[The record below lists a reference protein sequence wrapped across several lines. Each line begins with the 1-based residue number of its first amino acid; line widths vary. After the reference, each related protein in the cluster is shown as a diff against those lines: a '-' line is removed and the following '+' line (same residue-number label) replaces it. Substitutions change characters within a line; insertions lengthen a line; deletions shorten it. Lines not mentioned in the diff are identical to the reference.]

1 MMTMG
6 LRKNN
11 KPPTGITACC
21 SLRNKTASRHHVE
34 PLGLLHI
41 SSSTL
46 RTLERSKGRGSA
58 QGCCFWIR
66 GLGAG
71 TWTPWLQS
79 EQGLLAAASGTR
91 RKGRAEL
98 LATCASAMERL
109 LAAMEQKGALG
120 GDELGAGNNKGAS
133 MEG

>member
-1 MMTMG
+1 MTTMG
-6 LRKNN
+6 LRKNS
-11 KPPTGITACC
+11 KPPTGIMVCC
-21 SLRNKTASRHHVE
+21 SLRNKTASRQRAE
-34 PLGLLHI
+34 PSGLLHI
-41 SSSTL
+41 SSCTL
-46 RTLERSKGRGSA
+46 RTSERSKERGSA

-71 TWTPWLQS
+71 TWTSWLQS

-98 LATCASAMERL
+98 LATCVSAMERL
-109 LAAMEQKGALG
+109 LAAMEQKGALR